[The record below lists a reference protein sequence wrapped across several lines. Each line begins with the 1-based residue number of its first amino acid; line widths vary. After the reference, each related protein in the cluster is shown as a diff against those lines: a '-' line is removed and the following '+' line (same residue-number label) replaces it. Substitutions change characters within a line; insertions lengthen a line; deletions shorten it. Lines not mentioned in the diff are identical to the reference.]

1 MVTGPLRTLS
11 ADLADALRRGT
22 ATAIA
27 ERGVEGVRMADIARH
42 AGVARATLYYHFP
55 TRRDLLRF
63 VHDRTVERAVA
74 RLGGETSGDA
84 GARLVAMLRVFARFV
99 GDDPAMTELFVAHA
113 TEIADTEGVRIDP
126 RLLEPI
132 AATIEEGRRQG
143 TILPGPPARVLA
155 SALVAAVVFGTIE
168 AGGVEPG
175 IAGLAE
181 GLRAGSAGGLVAER
195 AGSTRRR

>member
-1 MVTGPLRTLS
+1 MVTAPMRTLS
-11 ADLADALRRGT
+11 TDLADSLRRGT
-22 ATAIA
+22 AAAIA
-27 ERGVEGVRMADIARH
+27 ERGVDGVRMADIARH

-55 TRRDLLRF
+55 TRSDLLHF
-63 VHDRTVERAVA
+63 VHDRTVALAVA
-74 RLGGETSGDA
+74 HMRVAPAAEPGE
-84 GARLVAMLRVFARFV
+84 RLVAMLCAFARFV

-132 AATIEEGRRQG
+132 AATIEAGRRRG
-143 TILPGPPARVLA
+143 TILPGAPARVLA

-168 AGGVEPG
+168 AGGIEPG

-181 GLRAGSAGGLVAER
+181 GLRVGPAGRLTPDR
-195 AGSTRRR
+195 IGSTGGG

>member
-1 MVTGPLRTLS
+1 MPKGPVRTLS
-11 ADLADALRRGT
+11 DDLADALRRGT
-22 ATAIA
+22 AAAIA
-27 ERGVEGVRMADIARH
+27 ERGVDGVRMADIARH

-63 VHDRTVERAVA
+63 VHDRTVEVAVA
-74 RLGGETSGDA
+74 RMRAEAAPDA
-84 GARLVAMLRVFARFV
+84 GERLVAMLRCFARFV

-126 RLLEPI
+126 TLLQPI
-132 AATIEEGRRQG
+132 AATIEAGRRRG
-143 TILPGPPARVLA
+143 TILPGAPARVLA

-168 AGGVEPG
+168 AAGIEPG

-181 GLRAGSAGGLVAER
+181 GLRVAPSAELAPDRIGSA
-195 AGSTRRR
+195 AGD